1 MGQSRG
7 LKLPIAAHTNPS
19 THRLL
24 HQAVAQFRVRF
35 TLQAPTAAAKA
46 LCNQAGWVGGN
57 ASWTAAAAAN
67 ALWHQHTLRQRGQQ
81 ARLEH
86 SGRIHARNA
95 GVSFH
100 QTTPAQEMQE
110 LSQVLAVARLW
121 HEASRAAMNL

>member
-46 LCNQAGWVGGN
+46 LCNQAGWAGGN
-57 ASWTAAAAAN
+57 ASWTAAPPAN
-67 ALWHQHTLRQRGQQ
+67 ALWQRDRGGWAGMPPGLPQQ
-81 ARLEH
+81 RPMRFGTNTR
-86 SGRIHARNA
+86 SDKGGNKR
-95 GVSFH
+95 G
-100 QTTPAQEMQE
+100 
-110 LSQVLAVARLW
+110 
-121 HEASRAAMNL
+121 